1 MNAKFFKYAGIAA
14 SVMLLAFGTGMVIAG
29 LSGQN
34 TVNDN
39 LAQEQI
45 TGTPDMTPT
54 LTAAAVKESKLV
66 GITIPTCSVANQP
79 INDGNRA
86 KCFASYMRIH
96 ALEATGGRVYSQM
109 GQYLTADGKETNDKT
124 QAAVDPKTGAPT
136 PNGARN
142 VWVTAT
148 ALSTALNTSFF
159 ANSVALFSIAVG
171 IALLLIGVGLMVF
184 TVRWIREPTASATKL
199 PTPKA
204 PIAPVPA

>member
-1 MNAKFFKYAGIAA
+1 MTSKFLKYAGLAA
-14 SVMLLAFGTGMVIAG
+14 SVLLIAFGIGAIATGIASRG
-29 LSGQN
+29 
-34 TVNDN
+34 TVHDN
-39 LAQEQI
+39 LAEEHI
-45 TGTPDMTPT
+45 TGTPDMTPA

-66 GITIPTCSVANQP
+66 GITIPTCSVADKP

-96 ALEATGGRVYSQM
+96 ALEATGGRVYAEM
-109 GQYLTADGKETNDKT
+109 GQFLTADGKETSDKT
-124 QAAVDPKTGAPT
+124 LAATDPKTGAPV

-142 VWVTAT
+142 VWVTET

-159 ANSVALFSIAVG
+159 ANSVALFSIVVG
-171 IALLLIGVGLMVF
+171 IALLLIGVGLMVL
-184 TVRWIREPTASATKL
+184 TARWIREPKAAATKL